1 MKDVYSATNKLTID
15 RITKAAI
22 LTALYIVL
30 FTLSTIGCTNTV
42 INNSNEEPTE
52 TVPFQ
57 KQPEPQE
64 PLIQGQF
71 SGLTGDEL
79 IRFYIK
85 GLGGQ
90 RGTWRGNGPWESV
103 ISNAREG
110 ERYVITVEVPGY
122 QSSPA
127 NYTVVISRRNAYMVK
142 DGQVTSD
149 QATKLDFQ
157 FIPIITPTGD

>member
-1 MKDVYSATNKLTID
+1 MKNVNSAINKIAIN
-15 RITKAAI
+15 RIPKAAI

-30 FTLSTIGCTNTV
+30 LTHSMIGCTNTV
-42 INNSNEEPTE
+42 INNSNVEPTE
-52 TVPFQ
+52 TVPFR

-90 RGTWRGNGPWESV
+90 RGTWHGNGPWESV

-110 ERYVITVEVPGY
+110 ERYVITAEVPGY

-127 NYTVVISRRNAYMVK
+127 NYTIVISGRKAYMVK
-142 DGQVTSD
+142 DGEVTSEES
-149 QATKLDFQ
+149 TKLDFQ
-157 FIPIITPTGD
+157 FTPIITPTGD